1 MKIID
6 IHSHI
11 HMRETLVQEQ
21 ENNLLRDMERFG
33 IERRLIS
40 AIGDE
45 SIEKKNRCI
54 EELIAR
60 HPKELIG
67 CGVINP
73 KEENALEE
81 TGAYAP
87 IPISGLWSLIHWK
100 IAIIRISVHGLMI
113 FWMFWRGGDSW

>member
-54 EELIAR
+54 ER
-60 HPKELIG
+60 M
-67 CGVINP
+67 
-73 KEENALEE
+73 
-81 TGAYAP
+81 
-87 IPISGLWSLIHWK
+87 WSY
-100 IAIIRISVHGLMI
+100 
-113 FWMFWRGGDSW
+113 